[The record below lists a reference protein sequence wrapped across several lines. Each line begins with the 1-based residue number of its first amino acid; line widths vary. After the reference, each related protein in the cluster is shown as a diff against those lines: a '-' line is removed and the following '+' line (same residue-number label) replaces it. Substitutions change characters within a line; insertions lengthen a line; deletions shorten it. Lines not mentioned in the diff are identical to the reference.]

1 MRLFAKGF
9 KISDLRYLR
18 FQIVCSSTIVDI
30 SASNELQKL
39 KSEILNLKSRE
50 GGGL

>member
-9 KISDLRYLR
+9 KISDLR